1 MKYVVQ
7 FDNRYVR
14 FTTQV
19 TNLSQK
25 PVPYTNRQKAAVA
38 ARAFKSQAAEQIKFY
53 KSEMRLAKVEIA
65 RIQRAVASWSRVLK
79 KTPSLDAATFED
91 ATASLELLREQA
103 DAMSRA
109 YQDARR
115 EWQYL
120 RGNKPRVVWFA
131 EAN

>member
-1 MKYVVQ
+1 MQYVVQ

-14 FTTQV
+14 YTTQV
-19 TNLSQK
+19 TNLSKK
-25 PVPYTNRQKAAVA
+25 PVPYINRQRASIA
-38 ARAFKSQAAEQIKFY
+38 ARAFKAQSAEQVKFY
-53 KSEMRLAKVEIA
+53 KSEMRQAKVELS
-65 RIQRAVASWSRVLK
+65 RIQRDVAGWSRVLK
-79 KTPSLDAATFED
+79 KTPSLDVVTFEE

-103 DAMSRA
+103 EAISAA